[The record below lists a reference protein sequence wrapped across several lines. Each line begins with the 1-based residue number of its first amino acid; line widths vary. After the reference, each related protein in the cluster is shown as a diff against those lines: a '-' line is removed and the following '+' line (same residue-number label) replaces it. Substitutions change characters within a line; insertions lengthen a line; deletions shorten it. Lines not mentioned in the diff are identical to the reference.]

1 MNGHGFK
8 FAAHVDLNSQ
18 IQNNLF
24 LIDVFLSTQYVYKK
38 KSCRYKLRLHRL
50 ATSRLANIFGNGAIY
65 RHDKKNAP
73 EPEIVRRTLRKSTS
87 SVVSVQ
93 CMLINKFLFKAQ
105 VKFYAEF
112 AYC

>member
-38 KSCRYKLRLHRL
+38 KKLQ
-50 ATSRLANIFGNGAIY
+50 I
-65 RHDKKNAP
+65 
-73 EPEIVRRTLRKSTS
+73 
-87 SVVSVQ
+87 
-93 CMLINKFLFKAQ
+93 
-105 VKFYAEF
+105 
-112 AYC
+112 